1 MIGLLIYFISL
12 ILSILLY
19 LLAPDEPNK
28 MFMGCCVAIAA
39 FLIFIHV
46 KGRYVE
52 DQLYKVYLRHSVVF
66 LIIFFIVFFQRA
78 LDFSLDILKTGSA
91 STSLLWGNSPYVV
104 SKACALSLVALSSFL
119 CGYYTYINRCSEACC
134 SYVFYYKRYIILG
147 GFLLLLIHILQ
158 FGIGDFS
165 KNNEENTA
173 IFTILQA
180 VFLALLVIYIY
191 DSKHNHVDYRSQ
203 YKQLI
208 LPLLFTL
215 FYLFVYFASGNRGG
229 GIKVAMMLLISYI
242 YFTDNRVNYKKI
254 FMIAIVGA
262 FAVTLIGVIRTMQKQ
277 DINKAM
283 EMVSESHSISPFTAE
298 LAGSVNTV
306 HVAMGHVP
314 SKQDYNY
321 GATFFPGFSVLV
333 PGLSRVMTKCEGSGD
348 VITKMY
354 FGGTVPSWGWGLASS
369 AVADVYL
376 SFGMLGVLIIFFIF
390 GRFLHYLEYGTF
402 CIRKSPLFLVLSFC
416 VYSQL
421 MSLCRGPFAILFLS
435 WDYAFL
441 MVLFCMRR
449 VYDES
454 C

>member
-1 MIGLLIYFISL
+1 MLVLIYKNNL
-12 ILSILLY
+12 DHLL
-19 LLAPDEPNK
+19 
-28 MFMGCCVAIAA
+28 
-39 FLIFIHV
+39 
-46 KGRYVE
+46 
-52 DQLYKVYLRHSVVF
+52 
-66 LIIFFIVFFQRA
+66 
-78 LDFSLDILKTGSA
+78 
-91 STSLLWGNSPYVV
+91 
-104 SKACALSLVALSSFL
+104 
-119 CGYYTYINRCSEACC
+119 
-134 SYVFYYKRYIILG
+134 
-147 GFLLLLIHILQ
+147 
-158 FGIGDFS
+158 IGDFS

-321 GATFFPGFSVLV
+321 GTTFFPGFSVLV
-333 PGLSRVMTKCEGSGD
+333 PGLSRVMPKCEGSGD

>member
-12 ILSILLY
+12 VLSILLY
-19 LLAPDEPNK
+19 LWAPDEPNK

-91 STSLLWGNSPYVV
+91 STSLLWGNSPHVV

-119 CGYYTYINRCSEACC
+119 CGYYTYINRCKEACC
-134 SYVFYYKRYIILG
+134 SYVFYYKRYIIFG
-147 GFLLLLIHILQ
+147 GFFLLLIHILQ

-215 FYLFVYFASGNRGG
+215 LYLFVYFASGNRGG

-254 FMIAIVGA
+254 FMIAFAGA

-283 EMVSESHSISPFTAE
+283 EMVSERHSISPFTAE

-321 GATFFPGFSVLV
+321 GTTFFPGFNVLV
-333 PGLSRVMTKCEGSGD
+333 PGLNRVMPEWENSGD

-421 MSLCRGPFAILFLS
+421 MSLCRGPFTILFLS